1 MKTVLK
7 LVCLL
12 GVFGTLSATSAQA
25 MSWLGSY
32 RNDYSGYIDQ
42 TESVQVGAGGSLYI
56 TGQCES
62 VTGYG
67 VVLVSNS
74 NSTTIA
80 TSIAGGFGNG
90 DEDYASNLPA
100 DTYSVRFISN
110 IPYSWGGDG
119 YVYFYV
125 SFDW

>member
-12 GVFGTLSATSAQA
+12 GAFGALSATSTLAE
-25 MSWLGSY
+25 SWLGSY

-42 TESVQVGAGGSLYI
+42 TDYLQVGAGGSLYV
-56 TGQCES
+56 TGQCQS
-62 VTGYG
+62 TTGYG
-67 VVLVSNS
+67 VVQVSHSYTNV
-74 NSTTIA
+74 TT
-80 TSIAGGFGNG
+80 TVAGGFGNG
-90 DEDYASNLPA
+90 SEDYASNLPA
-100 DTYSVRFISN
+100 DTYSVRFMSN

-125 SFDW
+125 SLNW